1 MVSDG
6 EKMVSEKS
14 EEHKVEKDD
23 RGRDIKIRDEFEFAD
38 YLMKEV
44 LNYFL
49 YVNASVQSA
58 SSEDKISRLPEKVLP
73 FTHVWDI
80 TYSRQILVKQ
90 MDEKF
95 QFYHTRSSLLT
106 LVGIFEVT
114 LQSFVERLESKKC
127 IKFGKSKKYYPL
139 LKWVFDFVIAN
150 KESLYNGIDKKAIE
164 ILPDLCLD
172 VDDARRLRN
181 LFMHH
186 HGVFHESY
194 EKHAITINGK
204 KKLHPQYLKF
214 RENPN
219 QKVPVL
225 LTNEDY
231 ILYSRSHIELLH
243 NLHDLIQRKYFSLT
257 DSGYYYPHEQL
268 RLVPKIAE
276 WNRIFSGE
284 HL

>member
-1 MVSDG
+1 MVSSG
-6 EKMVSEKS
+6 EKMASEKS
-14 EEHKVEKDD
+14 EEHKVEKDN

-44 LNYFL
+44 LGYFM

-58 SSEDKISRLPEKVLP
+58 PSEDKISRLPEKVLP
-73 FTHVWDI
+73 FTHVWNI
-80 TYSRQILVKQ
+80 TYSREILVKQ

-114 LQSFVERLESKKC
+114 LQSFVERLESKKY
-127 IKFGKSKKYYPL
+127 IKFGKPKKYYPL
-139 LKWVFDFVIAN
+139 LKWVFDFVIPN
-150 KESLYNGIDKKAIE
+150 KESLYGGADKKAII

-194 EKHAITINGK
+194 EKYAIPINGK
-204 KKLHPQYLKF
+204 IKLHPQYSKF
-214 RENPN
+214 RENT
-219 QKVPVL
+219 QQEVPVL
-225 LTNEDY
+225 LTNDEY
-231 ILYSRSHIELLH
+231 VSYSRSHIELLH
-243 NLHDLIQRKYFSLT
+243 NLHDLIQRKYFNLT
-257 DSGYYYPHEQL
+257 DSGYYYPYEQS
-268 RLVPKIAE
+268 RLEPKIAE
-276 WNRIFSGE
+276 WDRIFTGK
-284 HL
+284 